1 MIFCSREHLFTS
13 ERLVSSPPVLTV
25 FRRLP
30 GRPGSPGSTVG
41 RRRRPP
47 RPAGQALPTVAGA
60 VPTVPASASTAC
72 PTGVDRMGCRRPP
85 PASTVPASWTPARD
99 LPAPAGVDRMPCRPI
114 GRPCP
119 PSAAPTSTLPA
130 STVLPGR
137 PASTVAGV
145 DRARF
150 PGRSHLTEIRR
161 GAESGPPSGN
171 ELKRGLIR
179 RPVIET
185 FLVSNKTGQ
194 GLNDP
199 PVSISGKFHRR
210 RDCRPSTV
218 GGNRFQYN
226 TGSPWQAGRHVPTA
240 TPSEP
245 RGMRTPT
252 TSH

>member
-1 MIFCSREHLFTS
+1 MTAPPCFTIFTMIFCSGEHLFTS
-13 ERLVSSPPVLTV
+13 ERLFSSPPVSTV
-25 FRRLP
+25 SGRLA

-47 RPAGQALPTVAGA
+47 RPVGRRRPRSARSTGA
-60 VPTVPASASTAC
+60 VPASASTAC
-72 PTGVDRMGCRRPP
+72 PT
-85 PASTVPASWTPARD
+85 
-99 LPAPAGVDRMPCRPI
+99 GVDRMPCRPI

-119 PSAAPTSTLPA
+119 PSAAPTSTVPA

-171 ELKRGLIR
+171 ELKGGVIR

-185 FLVSNKTGQ
+185 FLV
-194 GLNDP
+194 
-199 PVSISGKFHRR
+199 
-210 RDCRPSTV
+210 
-218 GGNRFQYN
+218 
-226 TGSPWQAGRHVPTA
+226 
-240 TPSEP
+240 
-245 RGMRTPT
+245 
-252 TSH
+252 